1 MTNTSDTAKL
11 GKSGRTIIGDI
22 DFHGYP
28 VGDRLL
34 EDVYFIV
41 DIETDAD
48 GKLHAGEVRPHEDS
62 VAYLE
67 NIRWDNFVPLIIRD
81 VQDNIGHLHTVA
93 EEENT
98 DIITLMKDDVENAN
112 PGDGNPH
119 FRSHLQT
126 IMEV

>member
-34 EDVYFIV
+34 EDVYFVV
-41 DIETDAD
+41 DIEQDAD
-48 GKLHAGEVRPHEDS
+48 GRLHAGEVHPHKDS

-81 VQDNIGHLHTVA
+81 VQDNIDHIHIVA
-93 EEENT
+93 EEQDT
-98 DIITLMKDDVENAN
+98 DVIALMKHDVQYAN
-112 PGDGNPH
+112 PDDDDPY
-119 FRSHLQT
+119 FRSHLQI

>member
-48 GKLHAGEVRPHEDS
+48 GKLHAGEAVILFHTHSATVTNSTSLPLTLKCWVMPCFSSPALMPPLMRVR
-62 VAYLE
+62 
-67 NIRWDNFVPLIIRD
+67 
-81 VQDNIGHLHTVA
+81 
-93 EEENT
+93 
-98 DIITLMKDDVENAN
+98 
-112 PGDGNPH
+112 
-119 FRSHLQT
+119 
-126 IMEV
+126 